1 MKKQEMSIDDLA
13 VMINKSFN
21 HVEERLD
28 SLEQGQK
35 EIKQELT
42 FTARK
47 FEVTDLTSRVEKLEY
62 KMAKMTK

>member
-1 MKKQEMSIDDLA
+1 MKKQEMSIDELA

-28 SLEQGQK
+28 QLEQGQK

-42 FTARK
+42 FSARK

-62 KMAKMTK
+62 KMAKMSK

>member
-1 MKKQEMSIDDLA
+1 MKKQEMSIDELA

-28 SLEQGQK
+28 QLDQGQK

-42 FTARK
+42 FSARK
-47 FEVTDLTSRVEKLEY
+47 FEVTNLTSRVEKLEY
-62 KMAKMTK
+62 KMAKMSK

>member
-1 MKKQEMSIDDLA
+1 MKKQEMSIDELA
-13 VMINKSFN
+13 AMINKSFN

-28 SLEQGQK
+28 RLEQGQK

-42 FTARK
+42 FSVRK

-62 KMAKMTK
+62 DMAKMSK